1 MRCLVVIPT
10 YNERENLAPLVAAV
24 LRQGEMF
31 DVLVV
36 DDNSPDGTGD
46 LADRLAARS
55 PRVRVLHRA
64 GRMGLGT
71 AYVAGFRHGLAA
83 GYDFLFEMDAD
94 FSHDP
99 SYLPRFLQ
107 KMEDGCDV
115 VIGSRNIR
123 GGGVVNWPLG
133 RRLLSR
139 GGSLYASALLGLSVT
154 DATGGFKCF
163 KRRVLESIDLDALRS
178 NGYSFQIEVNYRC
191 QQLGFR
197 VGEVPIVFTDRVRGG
212 SKMSRKIVVEAVW
225 MVWKLKL
232 EGILGRDV
240 AALAGGRV
248 GGQMARLNRS

>member
-1 MRCLVVIPT
+1 VRCLVVIPT
-10 YNERENLAPLVAAV
+10 YDERENLAPLVAAV
-24 LRQGEMF
+24 LEQGEQF
-31 DVLVV
+31 DVLIV
-36 DDNSPDGTGD
+36 DDNSPDGTGV
-46 LADRLAARS
+46 LADHLAASS

-83 GYDFLFEMDAD
+83 GYDYLFEMDAD

-99 SYLPRFLQ
+99 SYLPGFLR
-107 KMEDGCDV
+107 KMEAGYDV
-115 VIGSRNIR
+115 VIGSRNIP

-139 GGSLYASALLGLSVT
+139 GGSLYAAAILGLSVT

-163 KRRVLESIDLDALRS
+163 KRSVLESIDLDTLRS

-197 VGEVPIVFTDRVRGG
+197 VGEVPIIFTDRVRGG
-212 SKMSRKIVVEAVW
+212 SKMSRRIVVEAVW

-240 AALAGGRV
+240 GTLAGRGV
-248 GGQMARLNRS
+248 GEQVARLNRS